1 MRDPERDFI
10 KKGVFI
16 MAEKKGLVAEFKE
29 FMMRGNVM
37 DMAVGVIIG
46 GAFGAIISSLVADVI
61 TPIIGLIFGQPD
73 FSAITIGGSEGGIMI
88 GNFINA
94 VINFLIV
101 GFCLFLIVK
110 AFNKAKSLK
119 KSNRKMKTKI
129 LRKRKIQNRKELSRK
144 SLQE

>member
-73 FSAITIGGSEGGIMI
+73 FSAITIGGSRFNCHSHSAGKECFPIKDAYKCPQGVFLLLLMLLGID
-88 GNFINA
+88 G
-94 VINFLIV
+94 VTEPLPV
-101 GFCLFLIVK
+101 
-110 AFNKAKSLK
+110 
-119 KSNRKMKTKI
+119 R
-129 LRKRKIQNRKELSRK
+129 
-144 SLQE
+144 